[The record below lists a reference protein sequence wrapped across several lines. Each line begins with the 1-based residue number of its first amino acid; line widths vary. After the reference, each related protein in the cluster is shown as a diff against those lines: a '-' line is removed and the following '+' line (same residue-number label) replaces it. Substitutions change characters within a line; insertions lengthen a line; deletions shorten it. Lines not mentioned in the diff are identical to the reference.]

1 MAHLAGCY
9 ARVPRELP
17 LDHHCLWREEAEE
30 LKAEVGRIGGELDAL
45 KGQLAALQ
53 RHVFGKKAERL
64 PPVTTELRVDAA
76 SPEAKAQRDEAA
88 LKKRRERAAR
98 KAQGAPTREV
108 HHAVPDA
115 QRHCP
120 SCGSEGLKAL
130 GQGRTT
136 VVYEYVPARF
146 ERQVHVQE
154 VLACACGKGV
164 VTAPP
169 PPKVVDKG
177 EYGPGLLAHVVV
189 SKCADAMPLHR
200 LAQRIERGGVPMSRS
215 TLTDLFHLSASL
227 LAPLS
232 LHLLQR
238 IAASEVVWADETPLR
253 VLDVKKTRLGYLWT
267 FLTQNERGE
276 WLIGYRF
283 SMGRASSTPKQVLG
297 GTRGALVVDAYTGYN
312 AVTLPEGRTRVGC
325 WAHVR
330 RRFFDALATAPEA
343 RQAMDF
349 ILELYRVEAQAR
361 EAGLVRTAAHRELRQ
376 LRSAPVLLQLRAW
389 LEAQAP
395 RHPPKGPLGQAISYA
410 LKQWEA
416 LSRFVSDE
424 RLPLDNN
431 RSEAALRKA
440 ALGRKNFLFV
450 GHEAAGENLAGLYAL
465 VATCEANG
473 VNPEEYLADV
483 LLRVQTHPNSR
494 IDELLPHEWQRLRAA
509 DSS

>member
-1 MAHLAGCY
+1 M
-9 ARVPRELP
+9 PRELP
-17 LDHHCLWREEAEE
+17 LDHFCPWREEAEE
-30 LKAEVGRIGGELDAL
+30 LKERLTSLEA
-45 KGQLAALQ
+45 KMAALE
-53 RHVFGKKAERL
+53 RHVFGRRAERL
-64 PPVTTELRVDAA
+64 PPVATELRAQAA
-76 SPEAKAQRDEAA
+76 SPESKAQRDEAA

-98 KAQGAPTREV
+98 KAEQAPMREV
-108 HHAVPDA
+108 HHAVPS
-115 QRHCP
+115 QERRCP
-120 SCGSEGLKAL
+120 SCGSEDLKAL
-130 GQGRTT
+130 GEGRTT

-154 VLACACGKGV
+154 VLACACGQGV
-164 VTAPP
+164 VTAPAP
-169 PPKVVDKG
+169 AKVVDKG
-177 EYGPGLLAHVVV
+177 EYGPGFLAHVVV

-215 TLTDLFHLSASL
+215 TLGDLFHRCAEV

-232 LHLLQR
+232 GHLLQR
-238 IAASEVVWADETPLR
+238 IASAEVVWADETPLR
-253 VLDVKKTRLGYLWT
+253 VLDVKKTKLGYLWT

-283 SMGRASSTPKQVLG
+283 SMGRASRTPKEVLG
-297 GTRGALVVDAYTGYN
+297 GTTGALVVDAYTGYN

-343 RQAMDF
+343 REAMDF
-349 ILELYRVEAQAR
+349 ILELYRVEALAR
-361 EAGLVRTAAHRELRQ
+361 EAGVVRTAAHRELRQ
-376 LRSAPVLLQLRAW
+376 QKSLPALKQLRAW

-431 RSEAALRKA
+431 RSEGALRKA

-494 IDELLPHEWQRLRAA
+494 IEELLPHEWQRARAVN
-509 DSS
+509 SS